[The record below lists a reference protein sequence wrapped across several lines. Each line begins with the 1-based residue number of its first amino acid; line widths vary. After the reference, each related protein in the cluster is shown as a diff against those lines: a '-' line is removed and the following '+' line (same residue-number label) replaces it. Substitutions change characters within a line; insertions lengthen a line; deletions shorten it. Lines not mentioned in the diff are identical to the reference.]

1 MSFSFPAGYSTA
13 DVITPVVVALVFITL
28 MSLVKEPMRR
38 SLMAILVAGAG
49 STYISGGGM
58 GVWEFAFTTVMAV
71 CSYRSLASYRFTG
84 IAWLLHT
91 AWDIVHHLT
100 GHPIIPFY
108 AISSLGCAICDPVI
122 ALWCFAGAPPVTAWF
137 RKRVAVPIG

>member
-1 MSFSFPAGYSTA
+1 MNLIAE
-13 DVITPVVVALVFITL
+13 VISPVAVALVFITL

-38 SLMAILVAGAG
+38 SLMAIIVAGAG

-58 GVWEFAFTTVMAV
+58 GAWEFAFTTVMAV
-71 CSYRSLASYRFTG
+71 CSYRGLASYRFIG

-91 AWDIVHHLT
+91 TWDIVHHLT

-108 AISSLGCAICDPVI
+108 ATSSLGCAICDPVI
-122 ALWCFAGAPPVTAWF
+122 ALWCFVEAPPVTPWF
-137 RKRVAVPIG
+137 RKRAAAPIP